1 MNSKKVIYYEDEL
14 NDEFSGAKIT
24 PRVIDEKY
32 KYKHNFLWD
41 FCSLIFQNIL
51 SIPIKIGYAKF
62 KFKIKYIG
70 KEKIKKYKKEG
81 YFVYVNHTQQFA
93 DTFIPS
99 IPIYPKRNFFIVNPE
114 NISVKPFGTIIE
126 MLGALPVPGNKE
138 AMKNFLDIIR
148 EKIEKKCSI
157 TIYPEAHIWPY
168 YTGIRPFKSV
178 SFKYPVEL
186 KKPTFCMTNT
196 YQRYGKKNNR
206 LRIVTYIDGP
216 FFANTQLN
224 IKEQKEELRNKVYE
238 CMVDRSKN
246 SNFAYMKYIKK

>member
-1 MNSKKVIYYEDEL
+1 
-14 NDEFSGAKIT
+14 
-24 PRVIDEKY
+24 
-32 KYKHNFLWD
+32 
-41 FCSLIFQNIL
+41 
-51 SIPIKIGYAKF
+51 
-62 KFKIKYIG
+62 
-70 KEKIKKYKKEG
+70 
-81 YFVYVNHTQQFA
+81 
-93 DTFIPS
+93 
-99 IPIYPKRNFFIVNPE
+99 
-114 NISVKPFGTIIE
+114 

-186 KKPTFCMTNT
+186 RKPTFCMTNT